1 LTHGYCCQQMEQQ
14 ETGDCQSKA
23 LVIME
28 GRSQHQ
34 IGSAGNE

>member
-1 LTHGYCCQQMEQQ
+1 MEQQ